1 MQTECPHCE
10 TVFRVRP
17 DQLGEA
23 DGQVRCGV
31 CGEVFNAMITLQA
44 ELGARENWAQADSGE
59 AAETTTPSAVDIELQ
74 EEETQGRV
82 PLDLEL
88 HGTES
93 DALST
98 VLLVL
103 GGAILIVLLG
113 AQYLYYD
120 RQRLIASPELRPWIL
135 HLCEYLP
142 CDAPPLHDV
151 SAIEL
156 LERNV
161 FIHPN
166 IDGALMITGKM
177 VNNARFSQPLPTLQ
191 VSLSN
196 LRGQVVAAR
205 RFRPGEYLSDKT
217 REHIMAP
224 GIPVSIL
231 LEVDDPGTDALAYEF
246 QFL

>member
-1 MQTECPHCE
+1 MQTECPQCE
-10 TVFRVRP
+10 TVFRVRA

-23 DGQVRCGV
+23 DGRVRCGV
-31 CGEVFNAMITLQA
+31 CGEVFNAMDTLQA
-44 ELGARENWAQADSGE
+44 ELGGQEDWTQAAPGE
-59 AAETTTPSAVDIELQ
+59 AGDTATSPAVDIDLQ
-74 EEETQGRV
+74 EYEEQGRV

-88 HGTES
+88 REPGG
-93 DALST
+93 DALT
-98 VLLVL
+98 TALLAL
-103 GGAILIVLLG
+103 GGLVLIVLLG

-135 HLCEYLP
+135 HLCAYLP

-177 VNNARFSQPLPTLQ
+177 VNNARFPQPLPTLQ

-196 LRGQVVAAR
+196 LRGKVVAAR

-217 REHIMAP
+217 REHVMAP

>member
-10 TVFRVRP
+10 TVFRVRT
-17 DQLGEA
+17 DQLGRA
-23 DGQVRCGV
+23 DGRVRCGV
-31 CGEVFNAMITLQA
+31 CGELFDAMANLQA
-44 ELGARENWAQADSGE
+44 ELGPPGSRPQGVPGQE
-59 AAETTTPSAVDIELQ
+59 AGPSSEDAVDMVLADDGDE
-74 EEETQGRV
+74 RV
-82 PLDLEL
+82 PLDLNLDEPGRSGL
-88 HGTES
+88 AT
-93 DALST
+93 T
-98 VLLVL
+98 LLVL
-103 GGAILIVLLG
+103 GMLGLIVLLG

-120 RQRLIASPELRPWIL
+120 RQQLIASPELRPWIL

-142 CDAPPLHDV
+142 CDTPPLRDV

-177 VNNARFSQPLPTLQ
+177 VNNARFAQPLPTLQ

-205 RFRPGEYLSDKT
+205 RFRPGEYLSDKA
-217 REHIMAP
+217 REPTMAP
-224 GIPVSIL
+224 GIPVGIL